1 MGVTTKDLA
10 RICGVSR
17 ATITRALYGTGSI
30 REETRQRILDTAKEL
45 GYQPDLMA
53 RSLVMGKSRMIGAI
67 VVDLRNQYF
76 PKMIDAIEKRTKES
90 SYMLNISL
98 HEDDKEE
105 EKKLIR
111 AMVGYHADGLI
122 LNCINKDEE
131 FENMLN
137 HLGIPYVILG
147 YKAFKNS
154 HTVGV
159 DEYEA
164 TRKGVEYILGK
175 GYKELVFVVPPLYD
189 ADGIPNIGHE
199 YRRRGFVD
207 AAGKSGCRY
216 TVIYGRDYLAQALD
230 YMRTKAMSRP
240 AFFCSGDTF
249 AGNLIN
255 AFGQNGYLVP
265 NDYGIMGY
273 DKVGLYQNFTPKFT
287 TVDNHVEQ
295 MGYAAA
301 DMLLDMI
308 AGKEV
313 PHDIKIPITIVEG
326 QTL

>member
-1 MGVTTKDLA
+1 
-10 RICGVSR
+10 
-17 ATITRALYGTGSI
+17 
-30 REETRQRILDTAKEL
+30 
-45 GYQPDLMA
+45 
-53 RSLVMGKSRMIGAI
+53 
-67 VVDLRNQYF
+67 
-76 PKMIDAIEKRTKES
+76 
-90 SYMLNISL
+90 
-98 HEDDKEE
+98 
-105 EKKLIR
+105 
-111 AMVGYHADGLI
+111 MVGYHADGLI

>member
-53 RSLVMGKSRMIGAI
+53 RSLVMRKSRMIGAI

-105 EKKLIR
+105 EKKLIW

-164 TRKGVEYILGK
+164 TRKGVEYILEK

-207 AAGKSGCRY
+207 EAGKSGCRY
-216 TVIYGRDYLAQALD
+216 TD
-230 YMRTKAMSRP
+230 
-240 AFFCSGDTF
+240 
-249 AGNLIN
+249 LIN

-308 AGKEV
+308 EGKEV

>member
-30 REETRQRILDTAKEL
+30 KEETKKKILDTAREL

-53 RSLVMGKSRMIGAI
+53 RSLVMGKSRMIGTV

-105 EKKLIR
+105 EKRLIQ

-122 LNCINKDEE
+122 LNCINKDEA
-131 FENMLN
+131 FEKMLGQ
-137 HLGIPYVILG
+137 LGIPYVILG
-147 YKAFKNS
+147 YQVFKNS

-164 TRKGVEYILGK
+164 AYKGVNFILEK
-175 GYKELVFVVPPLYD
+175 GYKEVVFVVPPLYD
-189 ADGIPNIGHE
+189 ADGIPNIGHAD
-199 YRRRGFVD
+199 RKKGFAD
-207 AAGKSGCRY
+207 AAEKSGCRY
-216 TVIYGRDYLAQALD
+216 TILYGNDYLEKALE
-230 YMRTKAMSRP
+230 YMRLKAESKP

-249 AGNLIN
+249 AGELMS
-255 AFGQNGYLVP
+255 FFSRNGYLLP
-265 NDYGIMGY
+265 DDFGLMGY
-273 DKVGLYQNFTPKFT
+273 DRVRFYQDFSPRLT
-287 TVDNHVEQ
+287 TVDNHVER
-295 MGYAAA
+295 MGYEAAN
-301 DMLLDMI
+301 MLIDMI
-308 AGKEV
+308 EGREGPQHIKV
-313 PHDIKIPITIVEG
+313 PVAIVEG

>member
-30 REETRQRILDTAKEL
+30 KEETKRMILDTAKEL

-53 RSLVMGKSRMIGAI
+53 RSLVMGKSRMIGTV

-105 EKKLIR
+105 EKRLIR

-122 LNCINKDEE
+122 LNCINKDAD
-131 FENMLN
+131 FEKMLGQ
-137 HLGIPYVILG
+137 LGIPYVILG
-147 YKAFKNS
+147 YRVFKNS

-164 TRKGVEYILGK
+164 TYKGVNFILEK
-175 GYKELVFVVPPLYD
+175 GYKEIIFVVPPLYD
-189 ADGIPNIGHE
+189 EDGIPNIGHAD
-199 YRRRGFVD
+199 RKRGFED

-216 TVIYGRDYLAQALD
+216 TVMHGDDYLEQALD
-230 YMRTKAMSRP
+230 YMRTKAESRP

-249 AGNLIN
+249 AGEMIN
-255 AFGQNGYLVP
+255 CFSKNGYRLP
-265 NDYGIMGY
+265 DDYGLMGY
-273 DKVGLYQNFTPKFT
+273 DCVSFYQNFSPKLT

-295 MGYAAA
+295 MGYEAAN
-301 DMLLDMI
+301 MLIDMI
-308 AGKEV
+308 EGRDV
-313 PHDIKIPITIVEG
+313 PQNIKIPVDIVEG